1 MGKVIVV
8 VDDNPANLKLL
19 KMLLSKEG
27 YDVRTATDG
36 PEVLPLVERVRPDLI
51 LMDIHLPTLD
61 GLEVTRRLKANDTT
75 REIPVLAV
83 TAYAMKGD
91 DEKAMAAGCD
101 GYITKPIQMNELLE
115 AVGRLCANRSAPM
128 PATKNPL
135 L

>member
-1 MGKVIVV
+1 MGKVVVV

-19 KMLLSKEG
+19 KMFLSKEG

-61 GLEVTRRLKANDTT
+61 GLEVTRRLKAGDST

-91 DEKAMAAGCD
+91 DEKALAAGCD

-115 AVGRLCANRSAPM
+115 MVGRLCANRSATG